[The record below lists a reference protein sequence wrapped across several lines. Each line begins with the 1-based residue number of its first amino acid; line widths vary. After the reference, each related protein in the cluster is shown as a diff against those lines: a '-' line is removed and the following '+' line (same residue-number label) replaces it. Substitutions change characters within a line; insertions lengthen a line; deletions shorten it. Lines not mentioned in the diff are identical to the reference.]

1 MKHKSDHVI
10 LLAKTFLWLSII
22 FRLKPRLLVLVHK
35 GLTYQQAL
43 TGCDFSR
50 PLPLSCPPNCSTSK
64 PSQDVTSRA
73 LCLSLAHL
81 TVPTSK
87 SSQEV
92 TSRTLCLSLA
102 HLTVP
107 TSGPLHQL
115 LPLFAGPLPWFLMR
129 LDPFSLNILPQKD
142 FPHHSSSLQSEV
154 ASQSFFF
161 RTFT

>member
-1 MKHKSDHVI
+1 MWPTSKPSQDVTSRSLCLSLAHLTVPTSKPSQDVTSHSLCLSLAHLTVPTRKPSQDV
-10 LLAKTFLWLSII
+10 LLAGCTSRALCLS
-22 FRLKPRLLVLVHK
+22 LAH
-35 GLTYQQAL
+35 LTV
-43 TGCDFSR
+43 
-50 PLPLSCPPNCSTSK
+50 PNNG

-81 TVPTSK
+81 
-87 SSQEV
+87 
-92 TSRTLCLSLA
+92 A
-102 HLTVP
+102 VP

-115 LPLFAGPLPWFLMR
+115 LLLLAGPLPWFLMR

>member
-1 MKHKSDHVI
+1 MPCPPPEDLPNPGINLHLLRLLHWQVGSLLLALGSPNYKSDHVI
-10 LLAKTFLWLSII
+10 LLATTFLWLSII
-22 FRLKPRLLVLVHK
+22 FRIKPRLLVLVHR
-35 GLTYQQAL
+35 GLTYQQA
-43 TGCDFSR
+43 
-50 PLPLSCPPNCSTSK
+50 
-64 PSQDVTSRA
+64 SQDVTS
-73 LCLSLAHL
+73 LS
-81 TVPTSK
+81 
-87 SSQEV
+87 
-92 TSRTLCLSLA
+92 LCLSLA

-115 LPLFAGPLPWFLMR
+115 LPLRAGPLPWILMR